1 MPAPFVVGPRSITCP
16 LITPRFMSPYNLTSK
31 GKKKKGM
38 IRTPRIGTDLNA
50 SDKRGAVLAPFQ
62 NTYIV
67 TLPRTTKG

>member
-1 MPAPFVVGPRSITCP
+1 
-16 LITPRFMSPYNLTSK
+16 MSPYNLTSK